1 MIEEQVAEDTTTSG
15 TLLDAST
22 PELNEGE
29 YFLSDGIK
37 GTGDTPDWYKG
48 DKYKSVAEQAK
59 AYTELEKKF
68 GGFTGAPKDGY
79 SGPEG
84 IESDDALL
92 QELTEF
98 AEKTGMSQDA
108 FGDAWE
114 LLSAQGEAVEQVTQ
128 EQELARLGEN
138 AGERIKNVEGY
149 LKNNLDA
156 ADYDV
161 VRDLVTD
168 AKSIELVEYLV
179 RATAP
184 TKLPIDGGQHPTGMT
199 WGDIEAQ
206 MFMKNENG
214 QLLRSID
221 ANHEAKI
228 QKMMQEF
235 GGDKAH
241 TRTFGGWVYGVK
253 GV

>member
-1 MIEEQVAEDTTTSG
+1 MTEEAQIAEEDTGG
-15 TLLDAST
+15 TLLDATT
-22 PELNEGE
+22 PELSEGE

-37 GTGDTPDWYKG
+37 GTGDAPEWYKG

-79 SGPEG
+79 AGPEG
-84 IESDDALL
+84 VESDDALL

-98 AEKTGMSQDA
+98 ATKTNMSQEA
-108 FGDAWE
+108 FGEAWE
-114 LLSAQGEAVEQVTQ
+114 LLTAQSEAVEAVSQ
-128 EQELARLGEN
+128 EQEIAALGSN
-138 AGERIKNVEGY
+138 AEERIKNVEGY

-156 ADYDV
+156 DDYEV

-168 AKSIELVEYLV
+168 AKSIQLIEYMV
-179 RATAP
+179 RATTP

-199 WGDIEAQ
+199 WSDIEAE
-206 MFMKNENG
+206 MFKKNDNG

-221 ANHEAKI
+221 ASHEAKI

-235 GGDKAH
+235 GGDKVH
-241 TRTFGGWVYGVK
+241 TRTFG
-253 GV
+253 

>member
-1 MIEEQVAEDTTTSG
+1 MIDEQAAPEETTSE

-37 GTGDTPDWYKG
+37 GTGDTPEWYKG

-98 AEKTGMSQDA
+98 AEKTGMSQVPLTTMW
-108 FGDAWE
+108 FVIW
-114 LLSAQGEAVEQVTQ
+114 
-128 EQELARLGEN
+128 
-138 AGERIKNVEGY
+138 
-149 LKNNLDA
+149 
-156 ADYDV
+156 
-161 VRDLVTD
+161 
-168 AKSIELVEYLV
+168 
-179 RATAP
+179 
-184 TKLPIDGGQHPTGMT
+184 
-199 WGDIEAQ
+199 
-206 MFMKNENG
+206 
-214 QLLRSID
+214 
-221 ANHEAKI
+221 
-228 QKMMQEF
+228 
-235 GGDKAH
+235 
-241 TRTFGGWVYGVK
+241 
-253 GV
+253 

>member
-1 MIEEQVAEDTTTSG
+1 MTEEAQIAEEETGG
-15 TLLDAST
+15 TLLDATT
-22 PELNEGE
+22 PELSEGE

-37 GTGDTPDWYKG
+37 GTGETPEWYKG

-79 SGPEG
+79 AGPEG
-84 IESDDALL
+84 VESDDALL

-98 AEKTGMSQDA
+98 ATKTNMSQEA
-108 FGDAWE
+108 FGEAWE
-114 LLSAQGEAVEQVTQ
+114 LLSAQGEAVEAVSQ
-128 EQELARLGEN
+128 EQEIAALGNN
-138 AGERIKNVEGY
+138 AEERIKNVEGY

-156 ADYDV
+156 DDYET

-168 AKSIELVEYLV
+168 AKSIQLIEYMV

-199 WGDIEAQ
+199 WSDIEAE
-206 MFMKNENG
+206 MFKKNDNG

-221 ANHEAKI
+221 ASHEAKI

-235 GGDKAH
+235 GGDKVH
-241 TRTFGGWVYGVK
+241 TRTFG
-253 GV
+253 

>member
-1 MIEEQVAEDTTTSG
+1 MTEESQIAEEETGG
-15 TLLDAST
+15 TLLDATT
-22 PELNEGE
+22 PELSEGE

-37 GTGDTPDWYKG
+37 GTGETPEWYKG

-79 SGPEG
+79 AGPEG
-84 IESDDALL
+84 VESDDALL

-98 AEKTGMSQDA
+98 ATKTNMSQEA
-108 FGDAWE
+108 FGEAWE
-114 LLSAQGEAVEQVTQ
+114 LLTAQSEAVEAVSQ
-128 EQELARLGEN
+128 EQEIAALGSN
-138 AGERIKNVEGY
+138 AEERIKNVEGY

-156 ADYDV
+156 DDYEV

-168 AKSIELVEYLV
+168 AKSIQLIEYMV

-184 TKLPIDGGQHPTGMT
+184 TKLPIDGGEHPTGMT
-199 WGDIEAQ
+199 WSDIEAE
-206 MFMKNENG
+206 MFKKNDNG

-221 ANHEAKI
+221 ASHEAKI

-235 GGDKAH
+235 GGDRVH
-241 TRTFGGWVYGVK
+241 TRTFG
-253 GV
+253 

>member
-1 MIEEQVAEDTTTSG
+1 MIEENQAAPATTTSD

-22 PELNEGE
+22 PTLSEGE

-37 GTGDTPDWYKG
+37 GSGDTPDWYKG

-98 AEKTGMSQDA
+98 ATKTNMSQEA

-114 LLSAQGEAVEQVTQ
+114 LLSAQGQAVEQVSQ
-128 EQELARLGEN
+128 EQEIASLGDN
-138 AGERIKNVEGY
+138 AQERIKNVEGY

-156 ADYDV
+156 DV
-161 VRDLVTD
+161 YEEVRSLVTD
-168 AKSIELVEYLV
+168 ARSIQLVEHMV

-184 TKLPIDGGQHPTGMT
+184 ARLPIDGGDHPSGMT
-199 WGDIEAQ
+199 WADVESE
-206 MFMKNENG
+206 MFKKNEKG

-221 ANHEAKI
+221 SNHEAKI
-228 QKMMQEF
+228 QKMMQDF
-235 GGDKAH
+235 GGDRQH
-241 TRTFGGWVYGVK
+241 SRTFG
-253 GV
+253 

>member
-1 MIEEQVAEDTTTSG
+1 MLEEQAAPETTTSD
-15 TLLDAST
+15 TLLDASAPT
-22 PELNEGE
+22 LNEG

-37 GTGDTPDWYKG
+37 GSGDTPDWYKG

-84 IESDDALL
+84 IEGDDALL

-98 AEKTGMSQDA
+98 ATKTNMSQEA

-114 LLSAQGEAVEQVTQ
+114 LLSAQNEAVQQVSH
-128 EQELARLGEN
+128 EQEIASLGDN
-138 AGERIKNVEGY
+138 AQERIKNVEGY

-156 ADYDV
+156 DV
-161 VRDLVTD
+161 YEEVRNLVTD
-168 AKSIELVEYLV
+168 ARSIELVEHLV

-184 TKLPIDGGQHPTGMT
+184 AKLPIDGGDHPSGMT
-199 WGDIEAQ
+199 WGDIEHE
-206 MFMKNENG
+206 MFKKTGTG

-221 ANHEAKI
+221 SNHEAKI

-235 GGDKAH
+235 GGNKVH
-241 TRTFGGWVYGVK
+241 TRTFG
-253 GV
+253 

>member
-1 MIEEQVAEDTTTSG
+1 MTEEAQIAEENTGG
-15 TLLDAST
+15 TLLDATT
-22 PELNEGE
+22 PELSEGE

-37 GTGDTPDWYKG
+37 GTGDAPEWYKG

-79 SGPEG
+79 AGPEG
-84 IESDDALL
+84 VESDDALL

-98 AEKTGMSQDA
+98 ATKTNMSQEA
-108 FGDAWE
+108 FGEAWE
-114 LLSAQGEAVEQVTQ
+114 LLSAQGEAVEAVSQ
-128 EQELARLGEN
+128 EQEIAALGSN
-138 AGERIKNVEGY
+138 AEERIKNVEGY

-156 ADYDV
+156 DDYET

-168 AKSIELVEYLV
+168 AKSIQLIEYMV

-184 TKLPIDGGQHPTGMT
+184 TKLPIDGGEHPTGMT
-199 WGDIEAQ
+199 WSDIESE
-206 MFMKNENG
+206 MFKKAENG

-221 ANHEAKI
+221 SNHEAKI

-235 GGDKAH
+235 GGDKVH
-241 TRTFGGWVYGVK
+241 SRTFG
-253 GV
+253 

>member
-1 MIEEQVAEDTTTSG
+1 MSEEQAAPEETISE

-22 PELNEGE
+22 PELGEGE

-37 GTGDTPDWYKG
+37 GTGDTPEWYKG

-84 IESDDALL
+84 IEGDDALL

-98 AEKTGMSQDA
+98 ATKTNMSQEA

-114 LLSAQGEAVEQVTQ
+114 LLSAQGQAVEQVTQ
-128 EQELARLGEN
+128 EQEIASLGDN
-138 AGERIKNVEGY
+138 AQERIKNVEGY

-156 ADYDV
+156 EVYEE
-161 VRDLVTD
+161 VRNLVTD
-168 AKSIELVEYLV
+168 ARSIQLVEHLV

-184 TKLPIDGGQHPTGMT
+184 ARLPIDGGDHPSGMT
-199 WGDIEAQ
+199 WSDVEAE
-206 MFMKNENG
+206 MFKKNDSG

-221 ANHEAKI
+221 SNHEAKI
-228 QKMMQEF
+228 QKMMQDF
-235 GGDKAH
+235 GGDRQH
-241 TRTFGGWVYGVK
+241 SRTFG
-253 GV
+253 